1 MTVFE
6 MHLQVNQRLQEVA
19 SYKRD
24 KFFPQE
30 IDVALNKAVDRFLQ
44 QGINMDFEDAQIN
57 LAHVSGLIKKNK
69 ALDIYKPSTTDPLYE
84 EQLNNVYSVIPPDL
98 YWLINSRVEIIRD
111 PYNCDTA
118 PTLATTNLP
127 EWKAV
132 VPFPAAN
139 GSAPYFPA
147 ITVTSTILGTLY
159 TAPAAISA
167 GFQSANSQYILIYDI
182 LEELYPHA
190 TLKVYWERYR
200 DTYYPNSFIFVSS
213 SNAGTIRIQG
223 TGLTTSSV
231 AMTQTTYTTY
241 NRALISAMPSKEV
254 KLASVKT
261 QEEDTL
267 YSSLQQNSFYNTR
280 QAEVIMDQTFD
291 YFVFYR
297 DESFIITRA
306 YMDYIRKPRT
316 ISLLLKQDCELA
328 PSVHHKIVDLAVE
341 ILRLDTKD
349 QAYPQTVQDTQLRT
363 F

>member
-1 MTVFE
+1 

-24 KFFPQE
+24 KYYPQE
-30 IDVALNKAVDRFLQ
+30 IDVALNKAVDRLLK
-44 QGINMDFEDAQIN
+44 QGVDNKFADTQIN
-57 LAHVSGLIKKNK
+57 LSHVSGLIKKNK
-69 ALDIYKPSTTDPLYE
+69 SLDIYKPSATDPLYE

-98 YWLINSRVEIIRD
+98 YWTVNSRVEIIRD

-118 PTLATTNLP
+118 PALATTSLP
-127 EWKAV
+127 EWKAI

-147 ITVTSTILGTLY
+147 VTVTSTVLGTLY
-159 TAPAAISA
+159 TAPTAISA
-167 GFQSANSQYILIYDI
+167 GFQSPNSQYVLINDI

-200 DTYYPNSFIFVSS
+200 DVYSPNSFIFVSS

-241 NRALISAMPSKEV
+241 NRALISALPSKQV
-254 KLASVKT
+254 KLATVKI
-261 QEEDTL
+261 QEEDSL
-267 YSSLQQNSFYNTR
+267 YSALTNSFYNTR
-280 QAEVIMDQTFD
+280 QDSVVMDQTFD
-291 YFVFYR
+291 YFIFYR

-306 YMDYIRKPRT
+306 YVDYIRKPRT
-316 ISLLLKQDCELA
+316 ISLLLKQDCDLA

-341 ILRLDTKD
+341 LLRLDTKD
-349 QAYPQTVQDTQLRT
+349 QAYPQTVQDTQIRT